1 MFHSRLT
8 QLGMA
13 LAITVSATS
22 IQAAEFPSR
31 DIRVIVPWGAGGGT
45 DGIVRKITNIAE
57 QSLPV
62 SAYVENIEGGMSAT
76 GLLQLMKARP
86 DGHTLGALTYD
97 SIVTVPWQGMLPGY
111 SLDQLK
117 LVARITSEPDAVI
130 VPDDSEYQTI
140 QELIDAAKAAP
151 GEIRVG
157 LQNMGSRTHLTLLQL
172 QDEAGIEFKVIAYP
186 GGAAPQKEAL
196 LNGEVDFVVT
206 SLGDFAPLI
215 EAGDARGLVEFSDK
229 QNEAF
234 PNVPPA
240 SEAGLDLRMGSFIV
254 LAVPARTPDDAV
266 ETLETAYK
274 EAYESDAFQ
283 EWLPKVGVAPSWLGS
298 EEVTQ
303 WAQETQETLFA
314 TMDDLAEQGLL
325 EK

>member
-1 MFHSRLT
+1 MFQPRLT

-13 LAITVSATS
+13 IAITVTATAT
-22 IQAAEFPSR
+22 QAADFPTR

-57 QSLPV
+57 ESLPV
-62 SAYVENIEGGMSAT
+62 STYVENIEGGMSAT

-97 SIVTVPWQGMLPGY
+97 SVVTVPWQGMLPGY

-140 QELIDAAKAAP
+140 QDLIDAAKSAP

-172 QDEAGIEFKVIAYP
+172 QDEAGVEFKVIAYP

-215 EAGDARGLVEFSDK
+215 EAGDARGLVEFSDQ

-240 SEAGLDLRMGSFIV
+240 TEAGLELQMGSFIV
-254 LAVPARTPDDAV
+254 LAVPARTPDEAV
-266 ETLETAYK
+266 ETLESAYK

-303 WAQETQETLFA
+303 WAKETQETLFA